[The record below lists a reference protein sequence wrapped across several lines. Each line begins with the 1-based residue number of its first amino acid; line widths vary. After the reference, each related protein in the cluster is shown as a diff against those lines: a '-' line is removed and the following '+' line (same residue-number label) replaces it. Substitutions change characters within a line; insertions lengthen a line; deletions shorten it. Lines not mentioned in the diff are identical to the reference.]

1 MLCDSVTAV
10 ITEFIVLLQFDEIS
24 AIWLKMYIAFFP
36 AGAGDS
42 KNAFPVF
49 DRVFCQYRIEEDQ
62 TERSTIFHKNIFT
75 RKEKSTTFLDAMCF
89 AWGQT

>member
-49 DRVFCQYRIEEDQ
+49 DRVFC
-62 TERSTIFHKNIFT
+62 
-75 RKEKSTTFLDAMCF
+75 
-89 AWGQT
+89 